1 MPGPLHGINVVE
13 FSTMIATPT
22 AGMLL
27 ADMGARVIKVEPP
40 WGDLWRYAQAVLP
53 TEGRPFMAYNRGKR
67 SMTLDLT
74 KPESADIVRRLTEQA
89 DVILANNRPDVA
101 GRLGIDYETLAAINP
116 AIIYCEGSAFGHDG
130 PDSYRPG
137 YDIIIQAMSGIA
149 TAEGKVANGVPEQ
162 IVASPLVDSACG
174 LAQAW
179 AVCGALFAR
188 ERNLDPITGKPVT
201 GNPAAGDQRRGQK
214 LEASLLGASLFM
226 LGMRF
231 VRINDLDLEPH
242 RQIRESVDAM
252 RAADTPYPDLLE
264 VYQAQHFQSPGNI
277 YYRFYQT
284 ADGMLV
290 VGCLNAALRLKLLD
304 VIGLHDIRFDE
315 GYDQHSQE
323 AADFGAQLMT
333 DAEAIFRAKTNDEW
347 LTLLDAAGV
356 PAGPVRFV
364 EEMFEHPQVTQ
375 NNLAVDA
382 QHRDLGT
389 VRMAGPLASFSHT
402 PLHAGDLPAL
412 GQHTDDVL
420 AQLGYPLEAIARL
433 RSDGVV

>member
-27 ADMGARVIKVEPP
+27 ADMGASVIKVEPP

-53 TEGRPFMAYNRGKR
+53 TDGRPFMAYNRGKR

-74 KPESADIVRRLTEQA
+74 KPESAAVVRRLTEQA

-101 GRLGIDYETLAAINP
+101 GRLGIDYETLSAINP
-116 AIIYCEGSAFGHDG
+116 AIIYCEGSAFGHEG
-130 PDSYRPG
+130 PDAYRPG

-149 TAEGKVANGVPEQ
+149 TAEGKVVNGVPEH
-162 IVASPLVDSACG
+162 IVASPLVDTACG

-188 ERNLDPITGKPVT
+188 ERNATAGKKGP
-201 GNPAAGDQRRGQK
+201 GQK
-214 LEASLLGASLFM
+214 LEASLLGTSLLM

-231 VRINDLDLEPH
+231 VRIDDLDLEPH
-242 RQIRESVDAM
+242 REIRESLDAM

-277 YYRFYQT
+277 YYRFFQT

-290 VGCLNAALRLKLLD
+290 VGCLNAALRQKLLD

-315 GYDQHSQE
+315 GYDQHSPE
-323 AADFGAQLMT
+323 AAEFGERLMR
-333 DAEAIFRAKTNDEW
+333 DAEAVFRGKTNDEW
-347 LTLLDAAGV
+347 LTLLDSAGV

-364 EEMFEHPQVTQ
+364 EELFDHPQVEA
-375 NNLAVDA
+375 NNFAVDVN
-382 QHRDLGT
+382 HRDLGN
-389 VRMAGPLASFSHT
+389 VRMAGPLVSFSDT
-402 PLHAGDLPAL
+402 PLQAGDLPAL
-412 GQHTDDVL
+412 GEHTDEVL
-420 AQLGYPLEAIARL
+420 GELGYAAEEIGRW
-433 RSDGVV
+433 RQEGVL

>member
-1 MPGPLHGINVVE
+1 MPGPLDGINVVE

-27 ADMGARVIKVEPP
+27 ADMGANVIKVEPP
-40 WGDLWRYAQAVLP
+40 WGDLWRYALAVLP

-67 SMTLDLT
+67 SVTLDLS
-74 KPESADIVRRLTEQA
+74 KPDAAAIVRRLTEQA

-101 GRLGIDYETLAAINP
+101 GRLGIDYETLAAVNP
-116 AIIYCEGSAFGHDG
+116 SIIYCEGSAFGHDG
-130 PDSYRPG
+130 PDAYRPG

-188 ERNLDPITGKPVT
+188 ERSDHK
-201 GNPAAGDQRRGQK
+201 RGQK
-214 LEASLLGASLFM
+214 LESSLLGASLFM

-231 VRINDLDLEPH
+231 VRIDDLDLEPH

-252 RAADTPYPDLLE
+252 RAAGVPYPDLLE
-264 VYQAQHFQSPGNI
+264 VYQSQHFQSPGNI

-323 AADFGAQLMT
+323 AAEFGAQLTT

-364 EEMFEHPQVTQ
+364 EEMFDHPQVIQ
-375 NNLAVDA
+375 NNLAVDV

-389 VRMAGPLASFSHT
+389 VRLAGPAASFSDT
-402 PLHAGDLPAL
+402 PLHAGALPAL
-412 GQHTDDVL
+412 GQHTDEVL
-420 AQLGYPLEAIARL
+420 AELGYPPDTIAQWREN
-433 RSDGVV
+433 GVV

>member
-1 MPGPLHGINVVE
+1 MPGPLHGINLVE

-27 ADMGARVIKVEPP
+27 SDMGASVIKVEPP

-53 TEGRPFMAYNRGKR
+53 TDGRPFMAYNRGKR

-101 GRLGIDYETLAAINP
+101 ARLGIDYETLSAINP
-116 AIIYCEGSAFGHDG
+116 AIIYCEGSAFGHEG
-130 PDSYRPG
+130 PDAYRPG

-149 TAEGKVANGVPEQ
+149 TAEGKVVNGVPEH

-188 ERNLDPITGKPVT
+188 ERNALPGQKR
-201 GNPAAGDQRRGQK
+201 QGQK
-214 LEASLLGASLFM
+214 LEASLLGTSLLM

-231 VRINDLDLEPH
+231 VRIDSLDLEPH
-242 RQIRESVDAM
+242 REVRESVDAM
-252 RAADTPYPDLLE
+252 RSAGALYPDLLE

-277 YYRFYQT
+277 YYRFFQT
-284 ADGMLV
+284 SDGMLV
-290 VGCLNAALRLKLLD
+290 VGCLNTALRLKLLD
-304 VIGLHDIRFDE
+304 VIGLHDIKFDE

-333 DAEAIFRAKTNDEW
+333 DAEAIFRAKTNAEW
-347 LTLLDAAGV
+347 LALLDAAGV

-364 EEMFEHPQVTQ
+364 EELFDHPQVEA
-375 NNLAVDA
+375 NNFAVDVN
-382 QHRDLGT
+382 HRDLGN
-389 VRMAGPLASFSHT
+389 VRMAGPLVAFSDT
-402 PLHAGDLPAL
+402 PLQAGDLPAL
-412 GQHTDDVL
+412 GEHTDEVL
-420 AQLGYPLEAIARL
+420 VEMGYSSDAIERWRREGML
-433 RSDGVV
+433 

>member
-27 ADMGARVIKVEPP
+27 ADMGASVIKVEPP

-67 SMTLDLT
+67 SLT
-74 KPESADIVRRLTEQA
+74 INLAKPESADIVRRLTQQA

-101 GRLGIDYETLAAINP
+101 GRLGIDYETLAAVNP
-116 AIIYCEGSAFGHDG
+116 SIIYCEGSAFGHDG
-130 PDSYRPG
+130 PDAYRPG

-149 TAEGKVANGVPEQ
+149 TSEGKVANGVPEH

-188 ERNLDPITGKPVT
+188 ERSLDPVT
-201 GNPAAGDQRRGQK
+201 GKKGPGQK
-214 LEASLLGASLFM
+214 LEASLLGASLLM

-231 VRINDLDLEPH
+231 VRIDDLDLEPH

-252 RAADTPYPDLLE
+252 RSAGVPYPDLLE
-264 VYQAQHFQSPGNI
+264 VYQAQRFQSPGNI

-304 VIGLHDIRFDE
+304 VIGLHDIRFDD

-323 AADFGAQLMT
+323 AAEFGAQLMT
-333 DAEAIFRAKTNDEW
+333 DAETIFRSKTNHQW

-364 EEMFEHPQVTQ
+364 EELFDHPQVVQ
-375 NNLAVDA
+375 NNLAVDV
-382 QHRDLGT
+382 QHRDLGA
-389 VRMAGPLASFSHT
+389 VRMAGPLVSFSET
-402 PLHAGDLPAL
+402 PLRAGDLPAL
-412 GQHTDDVL
+412 GQHTGEVL
-420 AQLGYPLEAIARL
+420 AELGYPPEAIAQL
-433 RSDGVV
+433 RTDGIV